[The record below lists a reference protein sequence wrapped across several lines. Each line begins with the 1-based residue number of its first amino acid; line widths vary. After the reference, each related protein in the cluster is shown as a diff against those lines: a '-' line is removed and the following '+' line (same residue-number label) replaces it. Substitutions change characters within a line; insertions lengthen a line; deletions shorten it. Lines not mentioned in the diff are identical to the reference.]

1 MEDALSF
8 ADYIQGDAHGDFRL
22 GADTKSWTRRKLVL
36 MRELRGMPDEGEAWA
51 KNFASTVSFT
61 GSRDEFIDRLVGYML
76 LEDVTP
82 DFATGAFKKSS
93 SAAPTVPAPGQV
105 DPAIL
110 KLLEDQGQLIKSLTA
125 KVQSITEA
133 PPKDQ
138 LQVRALSL
146 KAIHDADTATNHPQW
161 INRALFLLVRLLKF
175 ENVPAS
181 AVTMIPKMS
190 DAAAKEIM
198 LGLTDEDRRDDTPW
212 TDRKHPDGSDSMDT
226 SDSAQVSERFH
237 TLVQALWTLVFSAT
251 ASYKERY
258 EGTSGSSSTSGS
270 QKESDVRLE
279 EGLSEAGKRL
289 KKAMRRRF
297 KVIDGEEFFEIHKNE
312 WVCTTEDPV
321 GPCKT
326 CKARGE
332 VTRHWVWRCPFLE

>member
-8 ADYIQGDAHGDFRL
+8 ADYIQGDAHGEFRL

-36 MRELRGMPDEGEAWA
+36 MRELRGMPDEGEAWT

-61 GSRDEFIDRLVGYML
+61 VSWDEFIDRLVGYML
-76 LEDVTP
+76 LEDVTL

-93 SAAPTVPAPGQV
+93 SVAPAVPTPGQV

-138 LQVRALSL
+138 LQVPALSL
-146 KAIHDADTATNHPQW
+146 KAIHDADTTTNHPQW
-161 INRALFLLVRLLKF
+161 INPALFLLVRLLKF

-198 LGLTDEDRRDDTPW
+198 LGLTDEDKRDDTPW
-212 TDRKHPDGSDSMDT
+212 ADRKHPDGSDSMDT

-237 TLVQALWTLVFSAT
+237 ALVQALWTLVFSGT

-258 EGTSGSSSTSGS
+258 EGTSGSSSTS
-270 QKESDVRLE
+270 LPL
-279 EGLSEAGKRL
+279 GLRRNRMFGWRRAC
-289 KKAMRRRF
+289 RRR
-297 KVIDGEEFFEIHKNE
+297 
-312 WVCTTEDPV
+312 
-321 GPCKT
+321 
-326 CKARGE
+326 ASA
-332 VTRHWVWRCPFLE
+332 

>member
-1 MEDALSF
+1 M
-8 ADYIQGDAHGDFRL
+8 
-22 GADTKSWTRRKLVL
+22 
-36 MRELRGMPDEGEAWA
+36 
-51 KNFASTVSFT
+51 
-61 GSRDEFIDRLVGYML
+61 
-76 LEDVTP
+76 
-82 DFATGAFKKSS
+82 
-93 SAAPTVPAPGQV
+93 
-105 DPAIL
+105 
-110 KLLEDQGQLIKSLTA
+110 
-125 KVQSITEA
+125 
-133 PPKDQ
+133 
-138 LQVRALSL
+138 
-146 KAIHDADTATNHPQW
+146 
-161 INRALFLLVRLLKF
+161 RLLKF

-181 AVTMIPKMS
+181 TVTMVPKMS

-198 LGLTDEDRRDDTPW
+198 LGLTDEDKRDDTPW
-212 TDRKHPDGSDSMDT
+212 TDRKHPDGSDSMDA

-237 TLVQALWTLVFSAT
+237 NLVQALWTLVFSAT

-279 EGLSEAGKRL
+279 EGPSEAGKRL

-297 KVIDGEEFFEIHKNE
+297 KIIDGEEFFEIHKNE
-312 WVCTTEDPV
+312 WVRTTEDPV